1 MPGDRQKFLRCSGR
15 TPSLQEFMKREY
27 FDRIIRQR
35 EAVYS
40 KPDTF
45 RTMCSKISS
54 FKVASFIFY
63 IQEFRSSHSL
73 RLRLIQ
79 ESLRMLPDDTSEVPA
94 LIGTAQ

>member
-1 MPGDRQKFLRCSGR
+1 
-15 TPSLQEFMKREY
+15 MKRKY

-35 EAVYS
+35 EVVYS

-54 FKVASFIFY
+54 FKVASLY
-63 IQEFRSSHSL
+63 IQELRSIHSR

-79 ESLRMLPDDTSEVPA
+79 ESLGMLPDDTSEVPA
-94 LIGTAQ
+94 LSGTAQ